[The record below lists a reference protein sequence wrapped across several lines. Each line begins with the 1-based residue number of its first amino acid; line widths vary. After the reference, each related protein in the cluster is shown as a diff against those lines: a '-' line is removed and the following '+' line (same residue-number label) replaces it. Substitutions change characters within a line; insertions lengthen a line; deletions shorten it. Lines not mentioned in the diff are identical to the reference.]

1 MSQLPFANGWGEWL
15 CSDHFVWSGSAVAK
29 LRVRSLGGL
38 GGLLLRLSLVPIC
51 RYSSQ
56 QEGPPHPLLG
66 GEGGVPSRTCTL
78 VYGTPSV
85 DSEPQHSCPSG
96 HQSLHRSLGQVRP
109 LSVDCVV
116 SVHTLGPQESPR
128 AVQAGCPPAVHTA
141 CWLGKEA
148 GGGRQPEFSL
158 HLHVLKWGPDPK
170 FKLGFPGRR
179 VCEGRKIKHFRWF
192 AGLILLRIYA

>member
-15 CSDHFVWSGSAVAK
+15 CSGHFVWSGSAVAK

-56 QEGPPHPLLG
+56 QEGPPPPPPGWRRGCAIQNMYPCLWDTLCGLWTSALLSKW
-66 GEGGVPSRTCTL
+66 P
-78 VYGTPSV
+78 
-85 DSEPQHSCPSG
+85 
-96 HQSLHRSLGQVRP
+96 QSLHRSLGQVRP

-141 CWLGKEA
+141 CWLWE
-148 GGGRQPEFSL
+148 GGRRRPAAWFSL